1 MRLLRE
7 CIILA
12 TSNMSDSK
20 VAISIQNLEKSWG
33 ERKVLD
39 NINLNI
45 NRGEIF
51 VIMGGSGSGKSTLL
65 RMMSGGIAP
74 TKGKILF
81 GDQDLHSLDSIKM
94 EKVKRR
100 FGMSFQ
106 SAALLDFLT
115 VEENVSLPLK
125 EHTKLESKIVSI
137 IARMKLNLVG
147 LQGFENYY
155 PSMLSGGMKKRVGV
169 ARAIAMDPE
178 VVFYDEPTAGLD
190 PVVCA
195 VVDQLIVDLT
205 KKLKLTSIVVTHN
218 MESVWRIA
226 DRVAMVYKGRL
237 LEVGTPEQIRNSK
250 NGIVQQ
256 FITGSIEGPIQLNDS
271 SPE

>member
-1 MRLLRE
+1 M
-7 CIILA
+7 
-12 TSNMSDSK
+12 TDSN
-20 VAISIQNLEKSWG
+20 VAISIKNLEKSWG
-33 ERKVLD
+33 TRKVLD
-39 NINLNI
+39 NINLDI

-65 RMMSGGIAP
+65 RMMSGGIEP
-74 TKGKILF
+74 THGHIFF
-81 GDQDLHSLDSIKM
+81 GGQDINTLDSVAM

-106 SAALLDFLT
+106 SSALLDFLT

-125 EHTKLESKIVSI
+125 EHTRLEPKIVSI
-137 IARMKLNLVG
+137 ISRMKLNLVG

-195 VVDQLIVDLT
+195 VVDQLILDLT

-226 DRVAMVYKGRL
+226 DRVGMVFRGKL
-237 LEVGTPEQIRNSK
+237 LEVGTPDQIRQSK
-250 NGIVQQ
+250 NPIVQQ
-256 FITGSIEGPIQLNDS
+256 FINGSLEGPIQLNDS

>member
-1 MRLLRE
+1 
-7 CIILA
+7 
-12 TSNMSDSK
+12 MSDNK
-20 VAISIQNLEKSWG
+20 TAISIKNLVKTWDTH
-33 ERKVLD
+33 KVLD
-39 NINLNI
+39 NISLDI
-45 NRGEIF
+45 YKGEIF

-65 RMMSGGIAP
+65 RMMSGGIDP
-74 TKGKILF
+74 TAGQILF
-81 GDQDLHSLDSIKM
+81 GGQDIHKLTSVEK

-106 SAALLDFLT
+106 SSALLDFLT
-115 VEENVSLPLK
+115 VEENVSLPLR
-125 EHTKLESKIVSI
+125 EHTHLDSKIISI

-147 LQGFENYY
+147 LQGFEQYY

-178 VVFYDEPTAGLD
+178 VVLYDEPTAGLD
-190 PVVCA
+190 PVVCS
-195 VVDQLIVDLT
+195 VVDKLIVDLT

-226 DRVAMVYKGRL
+226 DRVGMVYKGRL
-237 LEVGTPEQIRNSK
+237 LEVGTPDQIRGSS

-256 FITGSIEGPIQLNDS
+256 FIQGSLEGPIQINENV
-271 SPE
+271 PE